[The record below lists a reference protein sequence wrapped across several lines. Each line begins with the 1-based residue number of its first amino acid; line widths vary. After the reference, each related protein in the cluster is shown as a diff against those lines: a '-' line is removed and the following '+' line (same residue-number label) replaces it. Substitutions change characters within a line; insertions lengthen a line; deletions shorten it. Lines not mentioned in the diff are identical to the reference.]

1 MTDPLGQSQ
10 VIPYLIG
17 LSKAGHQIV
26 LMSFE
31 KEQRFLKG
39 ASAISELLTANNIRW
54 KPIIYTK
61 NPPIIST
68 IIDLSKMKNTAMK
81 LHDIH
86 HFDIVHSRS
95 YIAALA
101 GLYLKQKTGI
111 KFIFDMRGFWADE
124 RVEGGLWNLKSPIY
138 NRIYLYFKQKEKEFL
153 KEADYIISLTN
164 AGKKELERM
173 VGNAHLLNIKVI
185 PCCVDTNLFNRI
197 NIDQNKFDNYKTK
210 LNIKEDDF
218 VISYLGAIG
227 TWYMLDE
234 MLSFFQRLLIHKPNS
249 KFLFITNEADE
260 TIYSKADEKGI
271 PRESISIISANRV
284 DVPILLSL
292 SQINLFFIKP
302 SYSKTASSPTKLAE
316 VMSMG
321 IPVISNKGV
330 GDVDEIIN
338 ETGVLVSSFTD
349 EEFDKTIA
357 AIPQLLSISP
367 DFIRQKAI
375 ELFSLEKGIRSYRE
389 VYEEF

>member
-1 MTDPLGQSQ
+1 
-10 VIPYLIG
+10 
-17 LSKAGHQIV
+17 
-26 LMSFE
+26 
-31 KEQRFLKG
+31 
-39 ASAISELLTANNIRW
+39 
-54 KPIIYTK
+54 
-61 NPPIIST
+61 
-68 IIDLSKMKNTAMK
+68 
-81 LHDIH
+81 
-86 HFDIVHSRS
+86 
-95 YIAALA
+95 
-101 GLYLKQKTGI
+101 
-111 KFIFDMRGFWADE
+111 
-124 RVEGGLWNLKSPIY
+124 
-138 NRIYLYFKQKEKEFL
+138 
-153 KEADYIISLTN
+153 
-164 AGKKELERM
+164 
-173 VGNAHLLNIKVI
+173 
-185 PCCVDTNLFNRI
+185 
-197 NIDQNKFDNYKTK
+197 
-210 LNIKEDDF
+210 
-218 VISYLGAIG
+218 
-227 TWYMLDE
+227 
-234 MLSFFQRLLIHKPNS
+234 
-249 KFLFITNEADE
+249 
-260 TIYSKADEKGI
+260 
-271 PRESISIISANRV
+271 V